1 MKNFLV
7 IQHTYAEFLG
17 PIEKQLESR
26 DIGFS
31 YQRPFTGQDIPGSAL
46 QYDSL
51 WLLGGAFPITDKE
64 SCPWLDDEIR
74 LIGVFK
80 HAKRPIVGIGF
91 GGLLVAQYEGGVASA
106 EPLHTAYWT
115 TAHKTEVGKD
125 DPLANAVDGV
135 KVLVMYNGKV
145 DLPKGIEPILV
156 DDEGNWLAIRPDE
169 LTYGILFRPEIKPG
183 MIEDMI
189 MEANRPLPEHI
200 GTLLGEARM
209 NWNDM
214 QVTMGKVAVALVSAL
229 DLMKERRKMPVFSLN
244 VVRTEDEN
252 S

>member
-17 PIEKQLESR
+17 PVEKQLETR

-46 QYDSL
+46 QYDAL
-51 WLLGGAFPITDKE
+51 WMLGGAYPITDTE
-64 SCPWLDDEIR
+64 SCPWLSDEVR

-80 HAKRPIVGIGF
+80 HAKRPIIGIGF
-91 GGLLVAQYEGGVASA
+91 GGLLVAQHEGGTPEA
-106 EPLHTAYWT
+106 EPTQQAYWT
-115 TAHKTEVGKD
+115 TAHKTDAGKD
-125 DPLANAVDGV
+125 DPLANAVDGT

-145 DLPKGIEPILV
+145 DLPAGLAPIIV
-156 DDEGNWLAIRPDE
+156 DDAGNWLAIRPNP

-189 MEANRPLPEHI
+189 MEQNRPLPDNI
-200 GTLLGEARM
+200 GELLGEARM
-209 NWNDM
+209 NWGEM
-214 QVTMGKVAVALVSAL
+214 QLTMDKVVVALVTAL

-244 VVRTEDEN
+244 VVSGEGNE
-252 S
+252 